1 MTDRRNCCG
10 GKGLH
15 SGATFRR
22 YQDLFG
28 RFVAEKQKAALRFA
42 DSFAPRSKFSLFLRN
57 RIFNL
62 MSIGWVANLALGSG
76 LADKIVLPDY

>member
-10 GKGLH
+10 GKSPH
-15 SGATFRR
+15 SGARR
-22 YQDLFG
+22 ILFG
-28 RFVAEKQKAALRFA
+28 TFVAEKQKAALRFA
-42 DSFAPRSKFSLFLRN
+42 DSFAPKSKFSLFLRN
-57 RIFNL
+57 KIFNL